1 MSLDERPTIEEMWEH
16 LWAEAEAG
24 DGAARERED
33 PLGGIALRVA
43 MLIAVGVILGIVIPH
58 VRLW

>member
-16 LWAEAEAG
+16 LWAEAEVG
-24 DGAARERED
+24 DVAHERED
-33 PLGGIALRVA
+33 LLGGMALRIA